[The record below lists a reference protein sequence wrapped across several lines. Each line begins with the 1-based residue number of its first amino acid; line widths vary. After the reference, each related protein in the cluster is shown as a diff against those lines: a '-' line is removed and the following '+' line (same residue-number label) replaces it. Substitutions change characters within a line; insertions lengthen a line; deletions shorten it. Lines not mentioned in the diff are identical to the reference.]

1 MATRLTGTLT
11 VAYRATA
18 GAALAMLSMLL
29 LSGIAQAQGGPVWRC
44 VDGSGRPQYTNV
56 QADTTGKQCT
66 AVTKEVSVVRPPAG
80 NSPPPQSAA
89 VPAGRV
95 PPNVSAGTQRAR
107 DDSRRKILQKEL
119 ADEEAALASAKA
131 DFAEQEGQRSG
142 NERNYQRVLDR
153 LAPYQDK
160 IDQHTKNIEALQN
173 ELGSLR

>member
-1 MATRLTGTLT
+1 MATRLTGSLT

-80 NSPPPQSAA
+80 NSPPPQSGLRKETCQKDTLSLVD
-89 VPAGRV
+89 VPVGCHVA
-95 PPNVSAGTQRAR
+95 
-107 DDSRRKILQKEL
+107 
-119 ADEEAALASAKA
+119 
-131 DFAEQEGQRSG
+131 
-142 NERNYQRVLDR
+142 
-153 LAPYQDK
+153 
-160 IDQHTKNIEALQN
+160 
-173 ELGSLR
+173 